1 MSYRY
6 TLRPTPTAEYSSPA
20 KRQPSNASTVST
32 AYSNSSGA
40 FNLSRTST
48 LSSTTSSGYAGHK
61 RGQSEATGMSH
72 SIIETRNS
80 PESAYKNV
88 RQSLRPLPQPP
99 AASSPV
105 RNQEGPHSRGYSVD
119 VPKMS
124 YAEEYTRTPNPQPSA
139 QLNSTILSRAYT
151 EDYKST
157 PTPRT
162 LSIRPNSMVL
172 SRTDSLS
179 LTSRSQTTQHQ
190 HSPLTAPDLQ
200 DLQKSSTSQ
209 LRTLSKFAQNAS
221 PDDFSITNPAQE
233 VVGLHGRRRLQRSDT
248 ARAGKTD
255 VALNERKIGYGWE
268 GRNWMDKQRQFLQ
281 AYEYLCHIGE
291 AKEWIEDI
299 LKRPIPPIVQ
309 LEEALRDGVTLAE
322 IVDSLY
328 PERRLRIFR
337 HPRLQY
343 RHSDNIAIF
352 FRFLA
357 EIELPDLFRFEL
369 IDLYEK
375 KNTPKV
381 IYCIHA
387 LSWLLFRKGIVDF
400 RIGNLV
406 GQLEFEHHELE
417 AMQKGLDKA
426 GISMPS
432 FGNMGADF
440 GVEEPEPE
448 PVESE
453 EDRIERELGEN
464 AMTVLE
470 LQAQIR
476 GAAVRMQLGDTMQ
489 RLWDSEALVVELQ
502 SRIRGDFSRQI
513 AEYRLNM
520 RNFAINLQSHA
531 RGFLV
536 RQRQHD
542 QESFWKSREGDV
554 LKLQSLIRAKKAR
567 DEVRITRSQ
576 LLNQGIA
583 VKNLQATIRGFLA
596 RKHVAA
602 QARETKAVAG
612 PIKSL
617 QAAVRGMLVRTN
629 VTRDHDR
636 LSQEETSISAIQ
648 AFSRAMLTRNQM
660 LRQREAL
667 QASTPIWRALQA
679 VAKGNLI
686 RQQVEITK
694 QGLKVHSP
702 QFSAIQAFIR
712 AAAVRREVATTLSK
726 LQREQ
731 PSVLDMQRLVRGMLL
746 RQRVTADYEALAAQI
761 PNITRLQSFARGG
774 LLRQRTETLLDELRS
789 HSAEISQL
797 QALLRA
803 VLLRNDIGMVLGEL
817 EAEEEYI
824 IATQAAAKAFLV
836 RLKFAEKQR
845 FFKENMEKVVKLQSF
860 VRGKLQGEAYKSL
873 TTGKNPPVNTVKN
886 FVHLL
891 NDSDFDFNEEI
902 EFERLRK
909 TVVQQVR
916 QNEMAEQYIDQLD
929 IKIALLVKNKITLD
943 EVVKH
948 QKNFGGHSG
957 NLLVNTSMVSGNQF
971 DLKALNKNSRKKLE
985 SYQQLFFTL
994 QTQPQY
1000 LARLFKRI
1008 REQGTAE
1015 RDCKRIETLMMGLF
1029 GYAQKRREEYYLLK
1043 LIARSVK
1050 EEVDGVNNVQEYMRG
1065 NFFWSKLL
1073 ANYTRSPRDRKYLR
1087 EILGPL
1093 ITTNIIEDPALDLES
1108 DPMQIYRSAIN
1119 NEELRT
1125 GRPSQR
1131 PLEIPREIAIK
1142 DPETRDMFIDH
1153 LRDLREISD
1162 QFLLALDGLLHKMP
1176 YGIRFVCQQ
1185 MFESLVEHFPREP
1198 QRHLLLIVGHW
1209 LWKFYL
1215 QPALTSPESMGVVEK
1230 QLTPLQKRNLGEV
1243 AKVLNQVASG
1253 RLFGG
1258 ENIYLQPLNAY
1269 VGDAIKRMSL
1279 IFSNIISVP
1288 DAENTFDIDEFN
1300 DLYARTK
1307 PTLYIKMADIFSI
1320 HNLIAADLPHICP
1333 NRDDMLREI
1342 VQELGSAKNNEA
1354 EMLGVTSTEIQM
1366 NLNPKLHDIDDPEA
1380 DVKALF
1386 METKRCV
1393 LYIIRVQ
1400 SGPNLMEILVRP
1412 VTREDDNKWHS
1423 LLREEFA
1430 EGNNTRGAYSDA
1442 NTLVDI
1448 KSMSYKELKR
1458 TALEN
1463 IMNLEQMGRI
1473 SRHNFYQDI
1482 LNAIALD
1489 IRTKSRRRVQ
1499 RQRELEGVR
1508 LTLGNLAE
1516 KAEWLESQR
1525 KSYDNYIEQAMMTLQ
1540 KKGHQY
1546 NHEKELERSGRKPK
1560 FGSFKYSART
1570 LSDKGVLVSWKG
1582 HSDKEWDKINLTIS
1596 CDEVGVFFIEGSKGS
1611 IQIPGASAQV
1621 PMDSLLAAQFA
1632 NHQYM
1637 DLFEGGKEGVRIYV
1651 PDKINVR
1658 HPTSSSVSTP
1668 IDAIWIFAN
1677 TTISKRNHTPRPA
1690 IMRDLLPPRIFSVM
1704 LPVTFARYVPVHDQQ
1719 GAPTPTPAVIILQQN
1734 SGCGF
1739 LSSALSV
1746 CTSLTPGFTLLP
1758 PSQQAPCLCYSS
1770 TSWTPNIFDEAV
1782 KTCADYASTALPSVY
1797 TPIVNLENF
1806 CINVGN
1812 IDFGLASA
1820 SAINTAGTFNAAC
1833 DLVNSLIEVCTS
1845 RTPGF
1850 VALPATNQASC
1861 LCYATS
1867 STWAPTVFD
1876 SATLRPSATASS
1888 VASKTPSK
1896 ITARHPSPDFSNQA
1910 NIVPK
1915 TSINITIS
1923 SAATNTAI
1931 ISENDRKPKIVTEG
1945 DVIGMGFLDSVSMTP
1960 KLTEEVSSDNG
1971 SNSLQIWA

>member
-1 MSYRY
+1 MS
-6 TLRPTPTAEYSSPA
+6 PTFE
-20 KRQPSNASTVST
+20 NF
-32 AYSNSSGA
+32 SGRG
-40 FNLSRTST
+40 SRE
-48 LSSTTSSGYAGHK
+48 TT
-61 RGQSEATGMSH
+61 
-72 SIIETRNS
+72 
-80 PESAYKNV
+80 PDSAYKSV

-99 AASSPV
+99 NASPPN
-105 RNQEGPHSRGYSVD
+105 RDYYKAHSRSQTMD
-119 VPKMS
+119 VGKLS
-124 YAEEYTRTPNPQPSA
+124 YRVE
-139 QLNSTILSRAYT
+139 
-151 EDYKST
+151 ST
-157 PTPRT
+157 PTPPARST
-162 LSIRPNSMVL
+162 TIRPNSMLLNRADSV
-172 SRTDSLS
+172 SRG
-179 LTSRSQTTQHQ
+179 SRSQTLQHP
-190 HSPLTAPDLQ
+190 HGAFAAPDLQ
-200 DLQKSSTSQ
+200 ALQRSSTSQ
-209 LRTLSKFAQNAS
+209 LRNLSKFAEAAS
-221 PDDFSITNPAQE
+221 AEDYSIISPEQE
-233 VVGLHGRRRLQRSDT
+233 VTGLHGRMKLQKSSGGRD
-248 ARAGKTD
+248 GKGTMTMNRNTD
-255 VALNERKIGYGWE
+255 YGFG

-291 AKEWIEDI
+291 AKQWIEDI
-299 LKRPIPPIVQ
+299 LQRDIPPIVQ
-309 LEEALRDGVTLAE
+309 LEEALRNGVTLAE
-322 IVDSLY
+322 IVDALY
-328 PERRLRIFR
+328 PERRVRIFR
-337 HPRLQY
+337 SERLQY

-357 EIELPDLFRFEL
+357 EVELPDLFRFEL

-375 KNTPKV
+375 KNIPKV

-417 AMQKGLDKA
+417 AMQKGLDKS

-440 GVEEPEPE
+440 GVEPTPEPE

-453 EDRIERELGEN
+453 EERIDRELGEN
-464 AMTVLE
+464 EMEIVD

-476 GAAVRMQLGDTMQ
+476 GAAVRIQLGETMQ
-489 RLWDSEALVVELQ
+489 QLWDSEAMLIELQ
-502 SRIRGDFSRQI
+502 SRIRGDFARQI
-513 AEYRLNM
+513 IEYRMNM
-520 RNFAINLQSHA
+520 RRFAVNLQSGI

-536 RQRQHD
+536 RQQQSK

-554 LKLQSLIRAKKAR
+554 LKLQSLFRAKKAR
-567 DEVRITRSQ
+567 DEVRMTRSQ
-576 LLNQGIA
+576 LWHSEPA
-583 VKNLQATIRGFLA
+583 VKDFQANIRGFLMRRRLA
-596 RKHVAA
+596 VQEK
-602 QARETKAVAG
+602 ETRSMTG
-612 PIKSL
+612 PVKSL
-617 QAAVRGMLVRTN
+617 QASLRGMLLRN
-629 VTRDHDR
+629 RVTQDHELLWR
-636 LSQEETSISAIQ
+636 QETAISAIQ
-648 AFSRAMLTRNQM
+648 ALTRAMLTRNQIS
-660 LRQREAL
+660 RQREAL
-667 QASTPIWRALQA
+667 QQSTPIWRALQA
-679 VAKGNLI
+679 VARGNLL
-686 RQQVEITK
+686 RNQLQSTK
-694 QGLKVHSP
+694 QELKIHSP
-702 QFSAIQAFIR
+702 KLSVVQAFIR
-712 AAAVRREVATTLSK
+712 AAAVRESVARILSELREEELFILEA
-726 LQREQ
+726 QR
-731 PSVLDMQRLVRGMLL
+731 SIRGMLL
-746 RQRVTADYEALAAQI
+746 RKRIGADHEALQAQSVK
-761 PNITRLQSFARGG
+761 ITKLQALARAC
-774 LLRQRTETLLDELRS
+774 LLRKQTGTLLDSLRS
-789 HSAEISQL
+789 NTAEIIQL
-797 QALLRA
+797 QALSRA

-817 EAEEEYI
+817 EAEEDSI
-824 IATQAAAKAFLV
+824 VAVQAAAKAFMV
-836 RLKFAEKQR
+836 RAKFAEKKR

-948 QKNFGGHSG
+948 QRNFGGHSG
-957 NLLVNTSMVSGNQF
+957 NLLVNTTMASGNQF

-1000 LARLFKRI
+1000 LARLFKRV

-1050 EEVDGVNNVQEYMRG
+1050 EEVDGVTSIQEYLRG

-1073 ANYTRSPRDRKYLR
+1073 SNYTRSPRDRKYLR
-1087 EILGPL
+1087 ELLGPL
-1093 ITTNIIEDPALDLES
+1093 IHANIVEDPALDLES
-1108 DPMQIYRSAIN
+1108 DPLQIYRSAIN

-1131 PLEIPREIAIK
+1131 PLDIPREIAIK
-1142 DPETRDMFIDH
+1142 DMETRDMFIDH

-1162 QFLLALDGLLHKMP
+1162 QFLLALEALVHKLP
-1176 YGIRFVCQQ
+1176 YGIRFICQQ
-1185 MFESLVEHFPREP
+1185 TFQSLCDHFPREP
-1198 QRHLLLIVGHW
+1198 QQNLLQITGNW

-1215 QPALTSPESMGVVEK
+1215 QPALTAPESMGVVEK
-1230 QLTPLQKRNLGEV
+1230 QLTPLQKRNLSEV
-1243 AKVLNQVASG
+1243 AKVLSQVASG

-1258 ENIYLQPLNAY
+1258 ENMFLQPLNAY
-1269 VGDAIKRMSL
+1269 VGDAIERIRI

-1288 DAENTFDIDEFN
+1288 DAESTFDIDEFN
-1300 DLYARTK
+1300 DLYAKAK

-1320 HNLIAADLPHICP
+1320 HRLISDDLPSICP

-1342 VQELGSAKNNEA
+1342 VQELGSAKNNET

-1366 NLNPKLHDIDDPEA
+1366 TLNPKLHDIEDPEA

-1412 VTREDDNKWHS
+1412 ITREDDQKWHA

-1430 EGNNTRGAYSDA
+1430 EGSKTRGAYSDA

-1463 IMNLEQMGRI
+1463 IMRLEQWGRI

-1508 LTLGNLAE
+1508 LTLANLNE

-1540 KKGHQY
+1540 KKGKKRFLMPFSKQY
-1546 NHEKELERSGRKPK
+1546 NHERELERSGRKPK
-1560 FGSFKYSART
+1560 FGSFKYSARA
-1570 LSDKGVLVSWKG
+1570 LSEKSVLVSWKG
-1582 HSDKEWDKINLTIS
+1582 YSDREWDKINLTIS
-1596 CDEVGVFFIEGSKGS
+1596 CDEVGVFLIEGSKGS

-1637 DLFEGGKEGVRIYV
+1637 DLFEGG
-1651 PDKINVR
+1651 
-1658 HPTSSSVSTP
+1658 
-1668 IDAIWIFAN
+1668 
-1677 TTISKRNHTPRPA
+1677 
-1690 IMRDLLPPRIFSVM
+1690 MRL
-1704 LPVTFARYVPVHDQQ
+1704 
-1719 GAPTPTPAVIILQQN
+1719 N
-1734 SGCGF
+1734 
-1739 LSSALSV
+1739 
-1746 CTSLTPGFTLLP
+1746 
-1758 PSQQAPCLCYSS
+1758 
-1770 TSWTPNIFDEAV
+1770 
-1782 KTCADYASTALPSVY
+1782 
-1797 TPIVNLENF
+1797 VNLF
-1806 CINVGN
+1806 LHLLYKK
-1812 IDFGLASA
+1812 FY
-1820 SAINTAGTFNAAC
+1820 
-1833 DLVNSLIEVCTS
+1833 
-1845 RTPGF
+1845 R
-1850 VALPATNQASC
+1850 
-1861 LCYATS
+1861 
-1867 STWAPTVFD
+1867 
-1876 SATLRPSATASS
+1876 
-1888 VASKTPSK
+1888 
-1896 ITARHPSPDFSNQA
+1896 
-1910 NIVPK
+1910 
-1915 TSINITIS
+1915 
-1923 SAATNTAI
+1923 
-1931 ISENDRKPKIVTEG
+1931 SE
-1945 DVIGMGFLDSVSMTP
+1945 
-1960 KLTEEVSSDNG
+1960 
-1971 SNSLQIWA
+1971 

>member
-1 MSYRY
+1 
-6 TLRPTPTAEYSSPA
+6 
-20 KRQPSNASTVST
+20 
-32 AYSNSSGA
+32 
-40 FNLSRTST
+40 
-48 LSSTTSSGYAGHK
+48 
-61 RGQSEATGMSH
+61 
-72 SIIETRNS
+72 
-80 PESAYKNV
+80 
-88 RQSLRPLPQPP
+88 
-99 AASSPV
+99 
-105 RNQEGPHSRGYSVD
+105 
-119 VPKMS
+119 
-124 YAEEYTRTPNPQPSA
+124 
-139 QLNSTILSRAYT
+139 
-151 EDYKST
+151 
-157 PTPRT
+157 
-162 LSIRPNSMVL
+162 
-172 SRTDSLS
+172 
-179 LTSRSQTTQHQ
+179 
-190 HSPLTAPDLQ
+190 
-200 DLQKSSTSQ
+200 
-209 LRTLSKFAQNAS
+209 
-221 PDDFSITNPAQE
+221 
-233 VVGLHGRRRLQRSDT
+233 
-248 ARAGKTD
+248 
-255 VALNERKIGYGWE
+255 
-268 GRNWMDKQRQFLQ
+268 MDKQRQFLQ

-299 LKRPIPPIVQ
+299 LQRPIPPIIQ

-322 IVDSLY
+322 IVDALY
-328 PERRLRIFR
+328 PERRIRIFR
-337 HPRLQY
+337 NPKLQF

-357 EIELPDLFRFEL
+357 EVELPDLFRFEL

-375 KNTPKV
+375 KNIPKV

-417 AMQKGLDKA
+417 AMQKGLDNA
-426 GISMPS
+426 GVSMPS
-432 FGNMGADF
+432 FGNMGKDF
-440 GVEEPEPE
+440 GIEETPEPE

-453 EDRIERELGEN
+453 EDRIDRELGEN
-464 AMTVLE
+464 ELAILD

-476 GAAVRMQLGDTMQ
+476 GAAVRMRLGDTMQ
-489 RLWDSEALVVELQ
+489 QLWDCEHMIVELQ

-520 RNFAINLQSHA
+520 RKFAVNLQSHA

-536 RQRQHD
+536 RQRQYD
-542 QESFWKSREGDV
+542 RESFWKSREGDV

-567 DEVRITRSQ
+567 DEVRMTRS
-576 LLNQGIA
+576 LLRNQALA
-583 VKNLQATIRGFLA
+583 VRELQANIRGFLA
-596 RKHVAA
+596 RRKMAS
-602 QARETKAVAG
+602 QAKQTKAMAG
-612 PIKSL
+612 PVKSL
-617 QAAVRGMLVRTN
+617 QAAIRGMLLRNN
-629 VTRDHDR
+629 VADAHEQLWREGAT
-636 LSQEETSISAIQ
+636 ISAMQ
-648 AFSRAMLTRNQM
+648 AFTRAMLTRNQIS
-660 LRQREAL
+660 RQKEAL
-667 QASTPIWRALQA
+667 QASAPIWRALQA
-679 VAKGNLI
+679 VSRGNLL
-686 RQQVEITK
+686 RQQIQCTK

-702 QFSAIQAFIR
+702 QFATIQAFVR
-712 AAAVRREVATTLSK
+712 AAAVRREVAATISE
-726 LQREQ
+726 LQQEET
-731 PSVLDMQRLVRGMLL
+731 SVLEVQSLIRGMLL
-746 RQRVTADYEALAAQI
+746 RQRVAADYQALVVQTAK
-761 PNITRLQSFARGG
+761 ITTLQSFARGG
-774 LLRQRTETLLDELRS
+774 ILRHRTEALLDALRS
-789 HSAEISQL
+789 HTNEITQL
-797 QALLRA
+797 QALSRA
-803 VLLRNDIGMVLGEL
+803 VLLRNDVGMVLGEL
-817 EAEEEYI
+817 EAEEEWI
-824 IATQAAAKAFLV
+824 IASQAAAKAFLV
-836 RLKFAEKQR
+836 RVRFAEKQR

-902 EFERLRK
+902 EFERMRK

-1050 EEVDGVNNVQEYMRG
+1050 EEVDGVNNIQEYLRG

-1087 EILGPL
+1087 ELLGPL
-1093 ITTNIIEDPALDLES
+1093 IHSNIIEDPALDLES

-1131 PLEIPREIAIK
+1131 PLEIPREVAIK

-1162 QFLLALDGLLHKMP
+1162 QFLLALEALLHKMP

-1185 MFESLVEHFPREP
+1185 MFESLAQRFPRESH
-1198 QRHLLLIVGHW
+1198 RHPLLIVGHW

-1215 QPALTSPESMGVVEK
+1215 QPALTAPESMGVVEK

-1243 AKVLNQVASG
+1243 AKVLSQVASG

-1269 VGDAIKRMSL
+1269 VGDAIERISL
-1279 IFSNIISVP
+1279 IFSNLISVP

-1342 VQELGSAKNNEA
+1342 VQDLGSAKNNET

-1366 NLNPKLHDIDDPEA
+1366 TLNPKLHDIEDPEA
-1380 DVKALF
+1380 EVKALF

-1412 VTREDDNKWHS
+1412 VSREDDQKWHA

-1430 EGNNTRGAYSDA
+1430 EGSKTRGAYSDA

-1463 IMNLEQMGRI
+1463 VMRLEQLGRI

-1508 LTLGNLAE
+1508 LTLGNLSE

-1540 KKGHQY
+1540 KKGY
-1546 NHEKELERSGRKPK
+1546 ERP
-1560 FGSFKYSART
+1560 F
-1570 LSDKGVLVSWKG
+1570 LVLK
-1582 HSDKEWDKINLTIS
+1582 LT
-1596 CDEVGVFFIEGSKGS
+1596 
-1611 IQIPGASAQV
+1611 
-1621 PMDSLLAAQFA
+1621 
-1632 NHQYM
+1632 Y
-1637 DLFEGGKEGVRIYV
+1637 
-1651 PDKINVR
+1651 
-1658 HPTSSSVSTP
+1658 
-1668 IDAIWIFAN
+1668 
-1677 TTISKRNHTPRPA
+1677 
-1690 IMRDLLPPRIFSVM
+1690 
-1704 LPVTFARYVPVHDQQ
+1704 
-1719 GAPTPTPAVIILQQN
+1719 
-1734 SGCGF
+1734 
-1739 LSSALSV
+1739 
-1746 CTSLTPGFTLLP
+1746 
-1758 PSQQAPCLCYSS
+1758 
-1770 TSWTPNIFDEAV
+1770 
-1782 KTCADYASTALPSVY
+1782 
-1797 TPIVNLENF
+1797 
-1806 CINVGN
+1806 
-1812 IDFGLASA
+1812 
-1820 SAINTAGTFNAAC
+1820 
-1833 DLVNSLIEVCTS
+1833 
-1845 RTPGF
+1845 
-1850 VALPATNQASC
+1850 
-1861 LCYATS
+1861 
-1867 STWAPTVFD
+1867 
-1876 SATLRPSATASS
+1876 
-1888 VASKTPSK
+1888 
-1896 ITARHPSPDFSNQA
+1896 A
-1910 NIVPK
+1910 NI
-1915 TSINITIS
+1915 
-1923 SAATNTAI
+1923 I
-1931 ISENDRKPKIVTEG
+1931 IGRND
-1945 DVIGMGFLDSVSMTP
+1945 S
-1960 KLTEEVSSDNG
+1960 
-1971 SNSLQIWA
+1971 

>member
-1 MSYRY
+1 MI
-6 TLRPTPTAEYSSPA
+6 
-20 KRQPSNASTVST
+20 
-32 AYSNSSGA
+32 
-40 FNLSRTST
+40 
-48 LSSTTSSGYAGHK
+48 
-61 RGQSEATGMSH
+61 M
-72 SIIETRNS
+72 
-80 PESAYKNV
+80 
-88 RQSLRPLPQPP
+88 
-99 AASSPV
+99 
-105 RNQEGPHSRGYSVD
+105 
-119 VPKMS
+119 
-124 YAEEYTRTPNPQPSA
+124 
-139 QLNSTILSRAYT
+139 
-151 EDYKST
+151 
-157 PTPRT
+157 
-162 LSIRPNSMVL
+162 
-172 SRTDSLS
+172 SRTDSIS
-179 LTSRSQTTQHQ
+179 RGSRSQTL
-190 HSPLTAPDLQ
+190 HSPHSSFAAPDLQ
-200 DLQKSSTSQ
+200 SLQKSSTRQ
-209 LRTLSKFAQNAS
+209 LRTLSKFAENAS
-221 PDDFSITNPAQE
+221 PQDFSITTPAQE
-233 VVGLHGRRRLQRSDT
+233 VVGLHGRRRLQRGTNNGDKN
-248 ARAGKTD
+248 A
-255 VALNERKIGYGWE
+255 VAINRSSGYAWE

-299 LKRPIPPIVQ
+299 LQREIPPIVQ

-328 PERRLRIFR
+328 PERRIRIFR
-337 HPRLQY
+337 SPKLQF
-343 RHSDNIAIF
+343 RHSDNIAVF

-357 EIELPDLFRFEL
+357 EVELPDLFRFEL

-375 KNTPKV
+375 KNIPKV

-440 GVEEPEPE
+440 GVEPTPEPE
-448 PVESE
+448 PVESDE
-453 EDRIERELGEN
+453 ERIDRKLGEN
-464 AMTVLE
+464 ELAIVD

-476 GAAVRMQLGDTMQ
+476 GASVRMRLGDTMQ
-489 RLWDSEALVVELQ
+489 QLWDSEAMLTELQ
-502 SRIRGDFSRQI
+502 SRIRGDFVRQVV
-513 AEYRLNM
+513 EYRLNM
-520 RNFAINLQSHA
+520 RRFAVNLQSGI

-536 RQRQHD
+536 RQRQSNR
-542 QESFWKSREGDV
+542 ESFWKSREGDI
-554 LKLQSLIRAKKAR
+554 LKLQSLIRARRAR
-567 DEVRITRSQ
+567 DEVRMTRS
-576 LLNQGIA
+576 LLCREGP
-583 VKNLQATIRGFLA
+583 VVDEVQANIRGFLT
-596 RKHVAA
+596 RRRLAA
-602 QARETKAVAG
+602 QEKETKSVAG
-612 PIKSL
+612 PVKSL
-617 QAAVRGMLVRTN
+617 QAAIRGMLLRNSVVDNHDLLHREEASIRT
-629 VTRDHDR
+629 
-636 LSQEETSISAIQ
+636 IQ
-648 AFSRAMLTRNQM
+648 ATARAMLIRDQVS
-660 LRQREAL
+660 RQREAL
-667 QASTPIWRALQA
+667 QQATPIWRALQA
-679 VAKGNLI
+679 VSRGNLLRNQI
-686 RQQVEITK
+686 FTTK
-694 QGLKVHSP
+694 QELKVHSP
-702 QFSAIQAFIR
+702 QVAIIQAFVR
-712 AAAVRREVATTLSK
+712 AAAVRADIATTLSR
-726 LQREQ
+726 LQEAE
-731 PSVLDMQRLVRGMLL
+731 PSILEIQRLVRGMLL
-746 RQRVTADYEALAAQI
+746 RQRVAADYQALIDQTPKITSLQALARGCLERRQI
-761 PNITRLQSFARGG
+761 EFLLESLQS
-774 LLRQRTETLLDELRS
+774 
-789 HSAEISQL
+789 HAEEIIQL
-797 QALLRA
+797 QALSRA
-803 VLLRNDIGMVLGEL
+803 VLLRNDVGMVLGEL
-817 EAEEEYI
+817 EAEEDSI
-824 IATQAAAKAFLV
+824 IAIQAAAKAFMV
-836 RLKFAEKQR
+836 RVKFAEKQR
-845 FFKENMEKVVKLQSF
+845 FFKANMEKVVKLQSF

-1000 LARLFKRI
+1000 LARLFKRV

-1050 EEVDGVNNVQEYMRG
+1050 EEVDGVATIQEYLRG
-1065 NFFWSKLL
+1065 NFFWTKLL

-1087 EILGPL
+1087 ELLGPL
-1093 ITTNIIEDPALDLES
+1093 IHANIIEDPALDLES

-1131 PLEIPREIAIK
+1131 PLDIPREVAIK

-1162 QFLLALDGLLHKMP
+1162 QFLLALEGLLHKMP
-1176 YGIRFVCQQ
+1176 YGIRFLCQQ
-1185 MFESLVEHFPREP
+1185 TFEALCEHFPREP
-1198 QRHLLLIVGHW
+1198 QQHLLQVAGNW

-1215 QPALTSPESMGVVEK
+1215 QPALIAPESMGVVEK

-1243 AKVLNQVASG
+1243 AKVLSQVASG

-1258 ENIYLQPLNAY
+1258 ESMFLQPLNAY
-1269 VGDAIKRMSL
+1269 VGDAIERIGL

-1288 DAENTFDIDEFN
+1288 DAESTFDIDEFN

-1342 VQELGSAKNNEA
+1342 VQELGSAKNNET

-1366 NLNPKLHDIDDPEA
+1366 TLNPKLHDIEDPEA
-1380 DVKALF
+1380 EVKALF
-1386 METKRCV
+1386 METKRCI

-1400 SGPNLMEILVRP
+1400 SGPNLMDILVRP
-1412 VTREDDNKWHS
+1412 ISREDDQKWHA

-1430 EGNNTRGAYSDA
+1430 EGSKTRGAYSDA

-1463 IMNLEQMGRI
+1463 IMRLEQFGRI

-1508 LTLGNLAE
+1508 LTLGNLNE

-1540 KKGHQY
+1540 KKG
-1546 NHEKELERSGRKPK
+1546 
-1560 FGSFKYSART
+1560 
-1570 LSDKGVLVSWKG
+1570 
-1582 HSDKEWDKINLTIS
+1582 
-1596 CDEVGVFFIEGSKGS
+1596 
-1611 IQIPGASAQV
+1611 
-1621 PMDSLLAAQFA
+1621 
-1632 NHQYM
+1632 
-1637 DLFEGGKEGVRIYV
+1637 
-1651 PDKINVR
+1651 
-1658 HPTSSSVSTP
+1658 
-1668 IDAIWIFAN
+1668 
-1677 TTISKRNHTPRPA
+1677 
-1690 IMRDLLPPRIFSVM
+1690 
-1704 LPVTFARYVPVHDQQ
+1704 
-1719 GAPTPTPAVIILQQN
+1719 
-1734 SGCGF
+1734 
-1739 LSSALSV
+1739 
-1746 CTSLTPGFTLLP
+1746 
-1758 PSQQAPCLCYSS
+1758 
-1770 TSWTPNIFDEAV
+1770 
-1782 KTCADYASTALPSVY
+1782 
-1797 TPIVNLENF
+1797 
-1806 CINVGN
+1806 
-1812 IDFGLASA
+1812 
-1820 SAINTAGTFNAAC
+1820 
-1833 DLVNSLIEVCTS
+1833 
-1845 RTPGF
+1845 
-1850 VALPATNQASC
+1850 
-1861 LCYATS
+1861 
-1867 STWAPTVFD
+1867 
-1876 SATLRPSATASS
+1876 
-1888 VASKTPSK
+1888 
-1896 ITARHPSPDFSNQA
+1896 
-1910 NIVPK
+1910 
-1915 TSINITIS
+1915 
-1923 SAATNTAI
+1923 
-1931 ISENDRKPKIVTEG
+1931 
-1945 DVIGMGFLDSVSMTP
+1945 
-1960 KLTEEVSSDNG
+1960 
-1971 SNSLQIWA
+1971 